1 MSIAERTREAVREHP
16 FLYEAVRAGV
26 VNYTAAAR
34 FLDVGDEDA
43 VTAALRR
50 YGEELAAEEI
60 ETAGAEHSVRV
71 RMESGLGR
79 ADNEGMLVVGETSF
93 APDAGNLTGI
103 LATGDLELGAVQRVL
118 ARCEI
123 ADVDVV
129 AAGFTE
135 SMLVVVV
142 DRRDGPDALRLV
154 EAVTDAG

>member
-50 YGEELAAEEI
+50 YGEELAAEDR
-60 ETAGAEHSVRV
+60 TTPGRDSVRV

-79 ADNEGMLVVGETSF
+79 ADGEGMLVVGETAF

-103 LATGDLELGAVQRVL
+103 LATGDIELGAVQRAL

-135 SMLVVVV
+135 SMLVAVVG
-142 DRRDGPDALRLV
+142 RRDGPDALRLV
-154 EAVTDAG
+154 EAVTDVG